1 MNLVGANAVHKQYL
15 RMYKKLRSVLLV
27 LLALALT
34 VCSLLVHNVE
44 QRSHQLKADEMEL
57 SSINYGLFNPDRW
70 KDAIKAIVAQEIITF
85 KIEGKDRVVVKEQL
99 EKAMRQVLDE
109 LRRTVDDH
117 DHGVKGT
124 LRKAVMNAVVPMDA
138 IRADIPEYA
147 ESVLDE
153 LDKPANREKLKG
165 FALDQ
170 LDSLAAETSGKIDM
184 HLHDRIMARYGFT
197 DPKAGIASLRHD
209 RAVLENTRTAYG
221 WAILGLIVL
230 MVVLM
235 LIREAPRKLDLA
247 VLLLSATV
255 LLVTALLMPMIDI
268 EARIT
273 SFKLVVLGGPI
284 TFSDQ
289 VLFYES
295 RSILQVIW
303 LLLEDRDPALMLVA
317 VLVFCFSVAFPFTK
331 LILSFTSVL
340 RNKLPKSKILRFFV
354 LKSAKWSMADVLVV
368 AMFMTYLGFNGL
380 VNSQLA
386 QLRDLSSSIHIMTT
400 NRSAL
405 ELGFYLFTGFVLL
418 GLVISALMER
428 ALKPEK

>member
-221 WAILGLIVL
+221 WAILGLMVL

-340 RNKLPKSKILRFFV
+340 RNKLPKSKVLRFFV

>member
-1 MNLVGANAVHKQYL
+1 
-15 RMYKKLRSVLLV
+15 MYKKLRSVLLV

>member
-340 RNKLPKSKILRFFV
+340 RNKLPKSKVLRFFV

>member
-1 MNLVGANAVHKQYL
+1 
-15 RMYKKLRSVLLV
+15 
-27 LLALALT
+27 
-34 VCSLLVHNVE
+34 
-44 QRSHQLKADEMEL
+44 
-57 SSINYGLFNPDRW
+57 
-70 KDAIKAIVAQEIITF
+70 
-85 KIEGKDRVVVKEQL
+85 
-99 EKAMRQVLDE
+99 
-109 LRRTVDDH
+109 
-117 DHGVKGT
+117 
-124 LRKAVMNAVVPMDA
+124 
-138 IRADIPEYA
+138 
-147 ESVLDE
+147 
-153 LDKPANREKLKG
+153 
-165 FALDQ
+165 
-170 LDSLAAETSGKIDM
+170 
-184 HLHDRIMARYGFT
+184 
-197 DPKAGIASLRHD
+197 
-209 RAVLENTRTAYG
+209 
-221 WAILGLIVL
+221 
-230 MVVLM
+230 
-235 LIREAPRKLDLA
+235 LA

-340 RNKLPKSKILRFFV
+340 RNKLPKSKVLRFFV

>member
-44 QRSHQLKADEMEL
+44 QQSHQLKADEMEL

-340 RNKLPKSKILRFFV
+340 RNKLPKSKVLRFFV

>member
-1 MNLVGANAVHKQYL
+1 
-15 RMYKKLRSVLLV
+15 MYKKLRSVLLV

-340 RNKLPKSKILRFFV
+340 RNKLPKSKVLRFFV